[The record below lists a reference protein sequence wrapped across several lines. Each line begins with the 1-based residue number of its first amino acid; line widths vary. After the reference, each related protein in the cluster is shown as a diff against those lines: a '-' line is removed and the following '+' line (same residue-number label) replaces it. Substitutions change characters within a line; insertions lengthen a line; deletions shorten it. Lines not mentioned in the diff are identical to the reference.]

1 MFPAKWFNYIL
12 LLKRL
17 TFTLLL
23 FQISRLAFLF
33 VNPSTYNGEFL
44 PVLLAGI
51 RYDITAIF
59 ILNSLVVVLHL
70 YHGKYQYNSLYQLFI
85 SFISIFINALALLF
99 NLIDTAWFSF
109 IQKRSTADIFG
120 FIMGGDDVSNNL
132 PQYLLDY
139 WYLLLLWLLMVSGQ
153 FIFEKKIRK
162 EIAIKLKSGPV
173 FFNIPVR
180 ILLFFFF
187 AGISVI
193 GFRGGI
199 QLKPLSV
206 QTAAKLVPSASIPL
220 VLNTPYTIIKSWNDQ
235 LLAEPDFMS
244 MNQANDLLPVHFD
257 SKSDSAFR
265 PYNVVL
271 IIMESFSFEHISYY
285 NPGKNTT
292 PFFDSLLLNTI
303 SFPNTFA
310 NAKRSIEG
318 IPAVITSLPA
328 LMDQPFINSAY
339 NVNKINSLASLLK
352 PLGVP
357 FRIFSWR

>member
-139 WYLLLLWLLMVSGQ
+139 WYLLLLWLLMVSGL
-153 FIFEKKIRK
+153 FIFEKKK
-162 EIAIKLKSGPV
+162 SEKKLP
-173 FFNIPVR
+173 
-180 ILLFFFF
+180 
-187 AGISVI
+187 
-193 GFRGGI
+193 
-199 QLKPLSV
+199 
-206 QTAAKLVPSASIPL
+206 
-220 VLNTPYTIIKSWNDQ
+220 
-235 LLAEPDFMS
+235 
-244 MNQANDLLPVHFD
+244 
-257 SKSDSAFR
+257 
-265 PYNVVL
+265 
-271 IIMESFSFEHISYY
+271 
-285 NPGKNTT
+285 
-292 PFFDSLLLNTI
+292 
-303 SFPNTFA
+303 
-310 NAKRSIEG
+310 
-318 IPAVITSLPA
+318 
-328 LMDQPFINSAY
+328 
-339 NVNKINSLASLLK
+339 
-352 PLGVP
+352 
-357 FRIFSWR
+357 